1 MSERSSLG
9 VNPATTTSMAT
20 LTLEE
25 PGAEHQASPRAP
37 GPLRCGP
44 CALWP
49 RQQTWLCAVP
59 LLMGFVGLG
68 LSLMLLKW
76 IVVGSVQDYVPTD
89 LVDAKGIGQD
99 PFFLSKPSALPKG
112 ADTTTTTTT
121 VVSTGGASSS
131 TTPNAA
137 TASTGP
143 PVVTGS
149 PSRAANGTASVQR
162 TRTGPPA
169 NHTRGRGSTTG
180 VDEPRYPNFRA
191 PGSSSG
197 GGSPG
202 SGAAAPTT
210 MTTTTTTTTTTAP
223 KGSPKESTNRRGGGA
238 GGGRIGPPPDTTTT
252 TTTTNR
258 APTTTSTVAAP
269 AKPTSR
275 WNHGR
280 SSKGSSTTRPH
291 HRFRTPPTNPTPRS
305 EHFKR
310 CQDKDLAFCLNEG
323 ECFIIETVA
332 GVHRH
337 CRCKE
342 GYHGLRCD
350 QFVPKTDAI
359 LSDPTDEL
367 GIEFMESNE
376 TYQRQVLS
384 IFSIAM
390 GISFLGVACMALYC
404 RNKRLREKHR
414 THLAESRHL
423 RDCSVNA
430 SGLMSKSSPRPQSGL
445 QSGLQQHCC
454 KAYGSSPPHGGSL
467 EPCCSAV
474 CPANQLR
481 VSPKGKRLRSK
492 SLSVSPSQKRRS
504 CNNRSASHWTPPIGR
519 TRHNLIGGARDSG
532 HAYRHLQEVETPETE
547 SLKRCKSLKEE
558 DKEPRQ
564 PSLNMQTGDLPVQA
578 REGWRGLARVPCTR
592 LDKGTASSSPSFSSS
607 SSSSSSSSPSLS
619 TSASS
624 SHSVSV
630 PIIPFVQGHGGRAPG
645 PGERR
650 AVRLGTD
657 SGSADCSAT
666 VLGSVP
672 ETPLGSA
679 EAAVSHS
686 QYHHHHNH
694 HHHHHLLHHHALVVG
709 PSGGAGV
716 GSGVTSKHKS
726 LVTYTTASGSGTGTA
741 HVSTVVSA
749 VAAAVT
755 PAVQGPGA
763 PSKQQHPA
771 RPQPAGARRPHSPA
785 QLPALPPHMGGKK
798 AEGSGPRD
806 FSVSSTQRDPSASA
820 KHRDGSATAT
830 TAHTS

>member
-112 ADTTTTTTT
+112 ADTTTTTTA
-121 VVSTGGASSS
+121 VASTGGASSS

-169 NHTRGRGSTTG
+169 NHTRGRGSATG
-180 VDEPRYPNFRA
+180 VDEPRYPNFRT

-223 KGSPKESTNRRGGGA
+223 KGSPKE
-238 GGGRIGPPPDTTTT
+238 P
-252 TTTTNR
+252 
-258 APTTTSTVAAP
+258 PTTTSTVAAP

-291 HRFRTPPTNPTPRS
+291 HRFRTPAPTNPTPRS

-359 LSDPTDEL
+359 LSDPTADEL

-445 QSGLQQHCC
+445 QSGLEPGLQQHCC

-504 CNNRSASHWTPPIGR
+504 FNNRSASHWTPPIGR

-578 REGWRGLARVPCTR
+578 REGWRGLA
-592 LDKGTASSSPSFSSS
+592 K
-607 SSSSSSSSPSLS
+607 
-619 TSASS
+619 
-624 SHSVSV
+624 
-630 PIIPFVQGHGGRAPG
+630 GHGGRAPG

-650 AVRLGTD
+650 VVRLGTD
-657 SGSADCSAT
+657 SGSADCPAA

-686 QYHHHHNH
+686 QYHHH

-716 GSGVTSKHKS
+716 GSGVASKHKS

-749 VAAAVT
+749 AAAAVT

-771 RPQPAGARRPHSPA
+771 RPQPAGARRPHGPA
-785 QLPALPPHMGGKK
+785 QLPAPPPHMGGKK